1 MRDVKIE
8 VAEDRLNLRASRI
21 KQLKTKLAQSRAA
34 ASKLEKANKERI
46 RQLEDDKNALQEDKK
61 VLEQDKK
68 ALEHDKKTLEHDKS
82 ALEHDKKTLEED
94 KKALEHENKTL
105 EDDKKDLEE
114 DKKALEDQLRK
125 AEAQN
130 LLLKRKWE
138 KGILSL
144 RTVLER
150 NFSGKNTCYCY

>member
-8 VAEDRLNLRASRI
+8 AAEDRLNLRASRI
-21 KQLKTKLAQSRAA
+21 KQLKSKLAKSRAA
-34 ASKLEKANKERI
+34 ASGLEKANKERI
-46 RQLEDDKNALQEDKK
+46 RQLEDDKNALKEDKK
-61 VLEQDKK
+61 V
-68 ALEHDKKTLEHDKS
+68 LEHDKKTLEHDKKT
-82 ALEHDKKTLEED
+82 LEHDKKALEED

-114 DKKALEDQLRK
+114 DKKALEDQLSK

-130 LLLKRKWE
+130 LVLKRKWE

-144 RTVLER
+144 RTLLER
-150 NFSGKNTCYCY
+150 DFSGKDTSS